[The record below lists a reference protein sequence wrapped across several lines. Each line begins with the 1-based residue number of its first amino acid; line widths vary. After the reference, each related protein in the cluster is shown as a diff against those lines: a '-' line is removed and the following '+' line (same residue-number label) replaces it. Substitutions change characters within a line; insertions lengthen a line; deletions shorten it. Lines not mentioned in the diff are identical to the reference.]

1 MKAASN
7 PVFEAVSRDKLHSL
21 TTRIAVLSD
30 IHGNLPALEAVLRD
44 IAQRQVDTIVNLG
57 DSLSGP
63 LQPLETAAFLMAQP
77 WVHLAGNHE
86 RQLLDFAPERRGPSD
101 RYAHAQLS
109 SEVFEWMAKLRPAQS
124 LNEEVFL
131 CHGTPRSDVEYF
143 LDTVEAQRVRAATP
157 NEVEERL
164 GSISTAVIA
173 CGHTHIPRV
182 TRLHT
187 GQLLVN
193 PGSVGLQAYED
204 DNPVHHVV
212 ENHSPHARYAI
223 VEKQS
228 GVWQAQLLAVPYDHA
243 GVAALARERGRLDWE
258 VALLY
263 GRMKA
268 AAPSVQTP

>member
-1 MKAASN
+1 M
-7 PVFEAVSRDKLHSL
+7 
-21 TTRIAVLSD
+21 RIAVLSD
-30 IHGNLPALEAVLRD
+30 IHGNLQALRAVLYD
-44 IAQRQVDTIVNLG
+44 LAHRQVDTIVNLG

-63 LQPLETAAFLMAQP
+63 LQPSETALFLLAQP

-101 RYAHAQLS
+101 RYAHSQLS
-109 SEVFEWMAKLRPAQS
+109 SEAFDWIAKLQHAQT
-124 LNEEVFL
+124 LNEDVFL

-143 LDTVEAQRVRAATP
+143 LDTVEAQRVRAATSD
-157 NEVEERL
+157 EIDERL
-164 GSISTAVIA
+164 GSVSTAVVV

-182 TRLHT
+182 VRSRT

-204 DNPVHHVV
+204 ESPAYHVV
-212 ENHSPHARYAI
+212 ENHSPNARYAI
-223 VEKQS
+223 VEKT
-228 GVWQAQLLAVPYDHA
+228 GGTWGAQLLAVSYDH
-243 GVAALARERGRLDWE
+243 VRAADLASQRGRPDWE

-268 AAPSVQTP
+268 ANGPLHPPASSGR